1 MIVQQIEKRSVKLLI
16 GWRFHILIF
25 ITAFAILISRR
36 PDALLN
42 AQFWAEDGA
51 VWYAQ
56 AYNLGIMHS
65 LVLPHTGYFQTVSRL
80 TAAVAQFFPLIWAPL
95 LFNLT
100 AIFIEILPVNLITS
114 SRFSKLI
121 PSLSTR
127 LFLALVYLSIP
138 NSAEV
143 HANIT
148 NAHWHLAILAC
159 MIVLATP
166 SRLAVWRFF
175 DVGFILLSALSG
187 PFSIFLAP
195 ITALLWWLRRERWTF
210 LLLFCL
216 SIGSL
221 VQGIAILL
229 TGRFN
234 DPDTPLG
241 ATPELLAKLLGG
253 QVFLGALIGQ
263 KGYELISSHSLA
275 FSVLTILV
283 AIAGIAL
290 FLFCLL
296 NAPLELRLFTI
307 FAALIFAASIRSPV
321 GSLTIPQWQALSFP
335 GVGGRYWFIPMLAF
349 ITTLIWMVGIRK
361 KPNLRRFATLALAV
375 MIVGII
381 VDWKYLAYPDLKFRE
396 HATKFAEAPKGT
408 KVTIP
413 INPPSW
419 SMELIKH

>member
-1 MIVQQIEKRSVKLLI
+1 
-16 GWRFHILIF
+16 
-25 ITAFAILISRR
+25 
-36 PDALLN
+36 
-42 AQFWAEDGA
+42 
-51 VWYAQ
+51 
-56 AYNLGIMHS
+56 MHS

-80 TAAVAQFFPLIWAPL
+80 TAAVAQFFPLMWPPL
-95 LFNLT
+95 LYNLI
-100 AIFIEILPVNLITS
+100 AIFIKILPVNLITS

-166 SRLAVWRFF
+166 SRFAVWRFF
-175 DVGFILLSALSG
+175 DVGLILLSALSG

-195 ITALLWWLRRERWTF
+195 IAALVWLLRRERWS
-210 LLLFCL
+210 LMLLFCL
-216 SIGSL
+216 SIGAL

-229 TGRFN
+229 PGYSNRVQL
-234 DPDTPLG
+234 PLG
-241 ATPELLAKLLGG
+241 ATPELFAKLFGG

-263 KGYELISSHSLA
+263 KGYELISSHSIA
-275 FSVLTILV
+275 FSVLTIL
-283 AIAGIAL
+283 ATIAGIAV
-290 FLFCLL
+290 FLFCLF
-296 NAPLELRLFTI
+296 NAPLELRLFTT
-307 FAALIFAASIRSPV
+307 FAALIFAASIRSPR
-321 GSLTIPQWQALSFP
+321 GSLTIPQWQFLLIP
-335 GVGGRYWFIPMLAF
+335 GVGVRYWFIPMLAF
-349 ITTLIWMVGIRK
+349 ITTLIWMVGIRR

-381 VDWKYLAYPDLKFRE
+381 VDWKYPAFTDFTFRE

-408 KVTIP
+408 NVTIP
-413 INPPSW
+413 INPPGW

>member
-80 TAAVAQFFPLIWAPL
+80 TAGVAQFFPLIWAPL
-95 LFNLT
+95 LFNIT
-100 AIFIEILPVNLITS
+100 AIFIKILPVNLNTT

-121 PSLSTR
+121 PSLATR

-138 NSAEV
+138 NSYEV

-148 NAHWHLAILAC
+148 NAQWHLAILAC

-166 SRLAVWRFF
+166 SRLAVWRLF

-210 LLLFCL
+210 LLLLCL

-229 TGRFN
+229 TGHSNR
-234 DPDTPLG
+234 PDTPLG
-241 ATPELLAKLLGG
+241 ATPELFAKILGG
-253 QVFLGALIGQ
+253 QVFLGGLIGQ

-275 FSVLTILV
+275 FSLLTILA
-283 AIAGIAL
+283 AIAGIAM
-290 FLFCLL
+290 FLYCIFKD
-296 NAPLELRLFTI
+296 PL
-307 FAALIFAASIRSPV
+307 
-321 GSLTIPQWQALSFP
+321 
-335 GVGGRYWFIPMLAF
+335 
-349 ITTLIWMVGIRK
+349 
-361 KPNLRRFATLALAV
+361 
-375 MIVGII
+375 
-381 VDWKYLAYPDLKFRE
+381 
-396 HATKFAEAPKGT
+396 
-408 KVTIP
+408 
-413 INPPSW
+413 
-419 SMELIKH
+419 